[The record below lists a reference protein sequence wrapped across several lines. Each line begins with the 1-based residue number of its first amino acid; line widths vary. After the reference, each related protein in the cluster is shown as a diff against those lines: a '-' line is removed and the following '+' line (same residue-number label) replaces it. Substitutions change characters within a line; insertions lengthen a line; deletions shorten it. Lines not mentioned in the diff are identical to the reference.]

1 MKHSCLGLLL
11 GVCTSLMGAQ
21 SAWSANSRDLD
32 SVLVQLGSQL
42 PAFELKVNVS
52 KTFSRAFITNE
63 SGSPLLTIDPDFMS
77 DLSRDALLFVVAHE
91 YAHVYFNHQKKLG
104 AKAVELAGLP
114 NSDMAFDALET
125 QPLAM
130 AQLHQMNRQFEL
142 DADEAAVKWLKAM
155 GVESCTDDV
164 LRTMDNNE
172 MAMMVVSPSH
182 PGFYR
187 RKAVICRAP

>member
-1 MKHSCLGLLL
+1 MKHSWIGFSLGLLA
-11 GVCTSLMGAQ
+11 SLFVHQGAWAA
-21 SAWSANSRDLD
+21 SSRDLD
-32 SVLVQLGSQL
+32 SVLVQLRAQL

-52 KTFSRAFITNE
+52 KTFSRAFISNE

-77 DLSRDALLFVVAHE
+77 DLTRDALLFVVAHE
-91 YAHVYFNHQKKLG
+91 YAHVHFNHQKKLG
-104 AKAVELAGLP
+104 AKAIELAGLP

-130 AQLHQMNRQFEL
+130 AQLHQINRQFEL

-155 GVESCTDDV
+155 GVEACTDDV

>member
-1 MKHSCLGLLL
+1 MGLLGFWACLG
-11 GVCTSLMGAQ
+11 GVHNVWA
-21 SAWSANSRDLD
+21 ANTQDLD
-32 SVLVQLGSQL
+32 SVLLDLGRQL
-42 PAFELKVNVS
+42 PAFELKVNLS
-52 KTFSRAFITNE
+52 KTFSRAFVNEE
-63 SGSPLLTIDPDFMS
+63 SGSPVLTIDPEFMK
-77 DLSRDALLFVVAHE
+77 DLTREALLFVVAHE

-114 NSDMAFDALET
+114 NSDMAFDALES

-142 DADEAAVKWLKAM
+142 DADEAAVKWLRAM
-155 GVESCTDDV
+155 GIESCTDDV

-172 MAMMVVSPSH
+172 MAMMVIQPSH

-187 RKAVICRAP
+187 RKAVICRTP

>member
-1 MKHSCLGLLL
+1 MKAVWIGLL
-11 GVCTSLMGAQ
+11 GFWACMGGMHN
-21 SAWSANSRDLD
+21 AWSANSQDLD
-32 SVLVQLGSQL
+32 SVLLDLGRQL

-52 KTFSRAFITNE
+52 KTFSRAFVNDE
-63 SGSPLLTIDPDFMS
+63 SGAPVLTIDPEFMR
-77 DLSRDALLFVVAHE
+77 DLTREALLFVVAHE

-104 AKAVELAGLP
+104 AKAMELAGLP
-114 NSDMAFDALET
+114 NSDMAFDALEA

-142 DADEAAVKWLKAM
+142 DADEAAVKWLRAM
-155 GVESCTDDV
+155 GIESCTDDV

-172 MAMMVVSPSH
+172 MAMMVIQPSH

>member
-1 MKHSCLGLLL
+1 MKRVWICLFVGVFTFL
-11 GVCTSLMGAQ
+11 GTKGAWAA
-21 SAWSANSRDLD
+21 SKADLD
-32 SVLVQLGSQL
+32 TVLNDLGRQL
-42 PAFELKVNVS
+42 PAFELHVNVS
-52 KTFSRAFITNE
+52 KTFSRAFVSSE
-63 SGSPLLTIDPDFMS
+63 SGRPLLTIDPDFMS
-77 DLSRDALLFVVAHE
+77 DLTREALMFVVAHE
-91 YAHVYFNHQKKLG
+91 YAHVYLNHQKKLG

-114 NSDMAFDALET
+114 NSDLAFDALET

-142 DADEAAVKWLKAM
+142 DADEAAVKWLRAL
-155 GVESCTDDV
+155 GVEACTDDV